1 MLQKIK
7 NLFKSTCEDELK
19 QLEMNVKE
27 LVDEVV
33 SLRVKLEEKQEQI
46 NKTNS
51 YYKKKL
57 YNMKLKLKGEK

>member
-7 NLFKSTCEDELK
+7 NLFKSTCEDELR

-33 SLRVKLEEKQEQI
+33 SLRVKLEERVKALTEKIEQRQSLNQPKQ
-46 NKTNS
+46 
-51 YYKKKL
+51 
-57 YNMKLKLKGEK
+57 